1 MTRKAICWTPVKGLV
16 GSGLIKGLI
25 TGLIAG
31 SLLIPVIPAFAASPV
46 RLSGQLDGLV
56 TDVAG
61 KPQPGAIV
69 VLLNRQ
75 DRFLQRSATDAL
87 GSFSFAELLPDFYS
101 IQVSFA
107 SFVPAVKER
116 IQIKAG
122 MRSVLDISL
131 SRVFSSVQRRQRSH
145 RVGAGSYF
153 VEKTR
158 ATSKLDPEMLE

>member
-1 MTRKAICWTPVKGLV
+1 MKGKAMRAAQILGIAAPVLLCV
-16 GSGLIKGLI
+16 SLIDVVP
-25 TGLIAG
+25 ARAVN
-31 SLLIPVIPAFAASPV
+31 VI

-75 DRFLQRSATDAL
+75 DRLLQRSATDAL

-116 IQIKAG
+116 IQIRAG
-122 MRSVLDISL
+122 MRSVLDVSL
-131 SRVFSSVQRRQRSH
+131 SRVFSSIQLVSTTPLPNGLMNDSWKW
-145 RVGAGSYF
+145 V
-153 VEKTR
+153 
-158 ATSKLDPEMLE
+158 